1 MGGDVKLPIPLSSTH
16 IRLPGERL
24 SSAVDTFGWN
34 AAYFD
39 AGAVCW
45 CSRKAKTGTAS
56 ATSPRRTYMPRTI
69 CPARTLLLLLLVV
82 TVLVP
87 FVSASGP
94 YVIGSANTV
103 TADPLVTRPSTTPCV
118 VQLFTNMGFNY
129 TNYNLNPYSYTPPAD
144 CPGPWA
150 KVVFEADI
158 SVTAGIQYDRTINV
172 WLGPTNIFF
181 GTTSEPGATLAPSWH
196 VESDLTDYSSIFYAA
211 QTGSVFM
218 GNNLCCGLNGIIYA
232 SGTLEFYPLAK
243 RQTPPEPADQVLA
256 LSAGPTGGTVA
267 LNTTSSTLS
276 GTFDFPLNVR
286 AAYLDVYAQSQSDDE
301 FWYTYVPNNVASE
314 LESCVN
320 TGFRETEITIDGQP
334 AGVAPV
340 DPWIFTGGIDPFLWF
355 ASPGRQTLNF
365 KPYRVNLTPFAGLL
379 SNGQPHTVSLSV
391 YNANNYFSA
400 TASLL
405 LYEDSGS
412 TQTSGAVTSN
422 TLTTPSP
429 VVTEKLNV
437 QPTFIN
443 GTVTV
448 SSRHIFGITGYVNT
462 SKGKVTTTVSQD
474 VLFSNNQYFNITA
487 SKYLQDINQATTVS
501 STTTVSQKGVPNIV
515 SYQGY
520 SFPLVVDIGLVYLSN
535 GNVNQTTNA
544 QQTYQLNTSTK
555 QGGSVTYTSNLQ
567 HSAQHTDTLEFDSSF
582 NLLGNTG
589 QSAYQ
594 QYSYSDSTGSVY
606 LCALS
611 AVANALTEFSP
622 QCAQ

>member
-1 MGGDVKLPIPLSSTH
+1 MRNFCLLFFAVAIFIP
-16 IRLPGERL
+16 P
-24 SSAVDTFGWN
+24 AF
-34 AAYFD
+34 
-39 AGAVCW
+39 AG
-45 CSRKAKTGTAS
+45 
-56 ATSPRRTYMPRTI
+56 
-69 CPARTLLLLLLVV
+69 
-82 TVLVP
+82 
-87 FVSASGP
+87 GP
-94 YVIGSANTV
+94 YVVGSGNTV
-103 TADPLVTRPSTTPCV
+103 TADPLVPRPSTTPCV
-118 VQLFTNMGFNY
+118 VQLFSGASFYDFNVE
-129 TNYNLNPYSYTPPAD
+129 NYSFTPPAD

-150 KVVFEADI
+150 KVVLESDI
-158 SVTAGIQYDRTINV
+158 NLNAGIQYDRTANF
-172 WLGPTNIFF
+172 WLGPVNIYF
-181 GTTSEPGATLAPSWH
+181 GTTAEPSPNLGPSWH
-196 VESDLTDYSSIFYAA
+196 IESDLTDYSSIFYTA
-211 QTGSVFM
+211 QSGQAVI
-218 GNNLCCGLNGIIYA
+218 GNTLCCGLTSTIYA
-232 SGTLEFYPLAK
+232 SASIEFYPLESGQGA
-243 RQTPPEPADQVLA
+243 PSSANVVLP
-256 LSAGPTGGTVA
+256 LSAGPSGGTVT
-267 LNTTSSTLS
+267 LGSTSSTLS
-276 GTFDFPLNVR
+276 GTFTMPTNIES
-286 AAYLDVYAQSQSDDE
+286 AYLDVYAQGQSGDE
-301 FWYTYVPNNVASE
+301 FWYTCVPSDVASE
-314 LESCVN
+314 LQSCSN
-320 TGFRETEITIDGQP
+320 TGFRETEVTIDGQP

-340 DPWIFTGGIDPFLWF
+340 FPWIFTGGIDPFLWF
-355 ASPGRQTLNF
+355 PIPGVQTLNF
-365 KPYRVNLTPFAGLL
+365 TPYRVNLTPFAGLL

-567 HSAQHTDTLEFDSSF
+567 NSAQHTDTLEFDSSF